1 MLRETAMEWT
11 QEWLREGERAGEA
24 KMLVRMLEG
33 KFGALREDIRQ
44 RINTADSEQ
53 LFDWAECALT
63 AESLSEIF
71 GS

>member
-1 MLRETAMEWT
+1 MLRETVMEWT
-11 QEWLREGERAGEA
+11 REWTREGEV
-24 KMLVRMLEG
+24 KMLVLMLEG
-33 KFGALREDIRQ
+33 KLGSLREDIRQ
-44 RINTADSEQ
+44 RVHTADEEQ